1 MDDSTIISLFIFI
14 FSAMITLMLR
24 IHAIYKDLS
33 CKLMELTNKLGEVS
47 GKIEMI
53 IKYMNN
59 NKK

>member
-1 MDDSTIISLFIFI
+1 MDDSTIISLFVFI
-14 FSAMITLMLR
+14 FSAVITLMFR

-59 NKK
+59 NKR

>member
-1 MDDSTIISLFIFI
+1 MDDNAIISLFAII
-14 FSAMITLMLR
+14 FSVITVLMLR

-33 CKLMELTNKLGEVS
+33 CKLMELTNKLGELS

-59 NKK
+59 NKR

>member
-1 MDDSTIISLFIFI
+1 VDDNAIISLFAIT
-14 FSAMITLMLR
+14 FSIVTAVMLR

-59 NKK
+59 NKR

>member
-1 MDDSTIISLFIFI
+1 MDDSAIISLFVFI

-33 CKLMELTNKLGEVS
+33 CKIMELTNKLGEVS